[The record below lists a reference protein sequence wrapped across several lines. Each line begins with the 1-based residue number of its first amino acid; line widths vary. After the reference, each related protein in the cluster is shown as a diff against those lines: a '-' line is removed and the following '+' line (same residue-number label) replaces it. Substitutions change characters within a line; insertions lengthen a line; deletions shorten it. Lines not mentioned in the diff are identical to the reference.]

1 VVGLTVAA
9 STENILAL
17 GTLYSVQS
25 HMNGSVF
32 RNRLTK
38 LVFVARFYFTHVDRE
53 FVFAFGTR
61 LDVGVALHIRRK
73 QEIIYLTFL
82 VGRQAL

>member
-1 VVGLTVAA
+1 MVGLTVAA
-9 STENILAL
+9 STENVLAL
-17 GTLYSVQS
+17 GTLHSVQS
-25 HMNGSVF
+25 HMNGSVL

-38 LVFVARFYFTHVDRE
+38 LVLVARFHFTHVDRE
-53 FVFAFGTR
+53 FVFAFRTR
-61 LDVGVALHIRRK
+61 LEVGVALNIRRK